1 MRLDIVK
8 ICSRSPAML
17 ATITQVRQAPSRYSF
32 PMNNDLIL
40 YLNGQ
45 ACLEATRS
53 GGVPGHVRA
62 WLARL
67 DADMDDGIELDDGPV
82 AAPDV
87 QQRGQFVL
95 ARLLAA
101 LGEGK
106 TDFARSLLF
115 YLATRWPELRA
126 IRVTEDA
133 SNWTAELDF
142 T

>member
-1 MRLDIVK
+1 M
-8 ICSRSPAML
+8 S
-17 ATITQVRQAPSRYSF
+17 
-32 PMNNDLIL
+32 NDLVL

-67 DADMDDGIELDDGPV
+67 DADMDNGIELDDGHV

-101 LGEGK
+101 LAAGE
-106 TDFARSLLF
+106 TAFAHSLLI

-126 IRVTEDA
+126 IRVSEDDT
-133 SNWTAELDF
+133 NWTAELDF
-142 T
+142 A